1 MEFYD
6 VIRDR
11 YSCKRFDGTRPS
23 KEELEQILEAGRLA
37 PTSKNLQEQHIYVL
51 ESNEALDTFDK
62 VSPCRY
68 GAPLV
73 LVVAFDSTNTYVYPG
88 GKRNSGVE
96 DASIVA
102 THMLLAVRN
111 VGVDSC
117 WVNRLDPDV
126 LASELGLPENEVV
139 LMALDLGHAAEGTTA
154 LPNHSKRKPLAE
166 TVTYL

>member
-1 MEFYD
+1 M
-6 VIRDR
+6 V
-11 YSCKRFDGTRPS
+11 P
-23 KEELEQILEAGRLA
+23 
-37 PTSKNLQEQHIYVL
+37 
-51 ESNEALDTFDK
+51 
-62 VSPCRY
+62 
-68 GAPLV
+68 PLV
-73 LVVAFDSTNTYVYPG
+73 LVVAFDSTNTYVYTG

-102 THMLLAVRN
+102 THMLLAARN

>member
-6 VIRDR
+6 VIRDG
-11 YSCKRFDGTRPS
+11 YSCKRFDDTKPS
-23 KEELEQILEAGRLA
+23 RAELGQ
-37 PTSKNLQEQHIYVL
+37 
-51 ESNEALDTFDK
+51 
-62 VSPCRY
+62 
-68 GAPLV
+68 
-73 LVVAFDSTNTYVYPG
+73 STNTYVYPG

-102 THMLLAVRN
+102 THMLLAARN
-111 VGVDSC
+111 LGVDSC

-154 LPNHSKRKPLAE
+154 LPNHSKRKPLVE